1 MVLQPREACLEGSEA
16 GLRVATTTRMTAGK
30 ARRLMPEASA
40 GRSSLHGHEAVAYAA
55 SGLAIQAPDQ
65 PRAGGRG
72 TNIVDSILRQ
82 AAE

>member
-1 MVLQPREACLEGSEA
+1 MVLQPKGACLEGSEA
-16 GLRVATTTRMTAGK
+16 GPRVATTTKMTAEK
-30 ARRLMPEASA
+30 AKRLMLEASA
-40 GRSSLHGHEAVAYAA
+40 GRSRLYGYEAVAYAV

-72 TNIVDSILRQ
+72 NNIVDSILRQ